1 MAVSGGVSAV
11 KVGAALAGLTA
22 TVKGP
27 ALASGLTPFEAVTEK
42 VKVVVPIGGV
52 PVTAPV
58 VGSMDRKAGAPSA
71 SE

>member
-1 MAVSGGVSAV
+1 M
-11 KVGAALAGLTA
+11 AGLTV

-42 VKVVVPIGGV
+42 VKVVVPVGGV

-58 VGSMDRKAGAPSA
+58 VGLMDKKVGAPSA
-71 SE
+71 SEYVMVFGVPVAWKV

>member
-11 KVGAALAGLTA
+11 KVGAAVAGLTV

-42 VKVVVPIGGV
+42 VKVVVP
-52 PVTAPV
+52 
-58 VGSMDRKAGAPSA
+58 SAGCRSPLRWSD
-71 SE
+71 